1 MIIKIKFKGFLFRL
15 YLERH
20 SDFSAFYQV
29 FLEKT
34 YPNLITKIRTGD
46 TVIDAG
52 ANIGMFT
59 VIASFLAG
67 DGGHVI
73 AIEPDPQ
80 NLKILKK
87 NIELNN
93 LKNVEIVNKA
103 LYALPGKRLKLV
115 QAGVMSKIISD
126 EAEKNL
132 TTIEVETTTFDDIIV
147 ERGLKPTIL
156 KMDIE
161 GAEKYALLK
170 AEIMM
175 KTLNY
180 IECEIHSIE
189 DYEVLNKFSNLFLF
203 KKEPVENIQNVA
215 TFAIKHP
222 LKILKLEYYNKFLTM
237 KRIIS
242 SLKFHSELSEYPII
256 VYGER
261 LS

>member
-59 VIASFLAG
+59 VIASLLAG

-87 NIELNN
+87 
-93 LKNVEIVNKA
+93 
-103 LYALPGKRLKLV
+103 
-115 QAGVMSKIISD
+115 
-126 EAEKNL
+126 
-132 TTIEVETTTFDDIIV
+132 
-147 ERGLKPTIL
+147 IL
-156 KMDIE
+156 
-161 GAEKYALLK
+161 
-170 AEIMM
+170 
-175 KTLNY
+175 
-180 IECEIHSIE
+180 S
-189 DYEVLNKFSNLFLF
+189 
-203 KKEPVENIQNVA
+203 
-215 TFAIKHP
+215 
-222 LKILKLEYYNKFLTM
+222 
-237 KRIIS
+237 
-242 SLKFHSELSEYPII
+242 
-256 VYGER
+256 
-261 LS
+261 